1 MGRPKGIPNSATVEE
16 WQTTFARW
24 PAAQREEALRTLAA
38 INRCIVENEKSR
50 EANRVL
56 AVTHNP
62 LTEEQIELITR
73 FDKFEAN
80 PERTR
85 GLLEVE

>member
-50 EANRVL
+50 APQVGDTERAYAKLTTSDAMVEDEKVEA
-56 AVTHNP
+56 AH
-62 LTEEQIELITR
+62 
-73 FDKFEAN
+73 AGA
-80 PERTR
+80 ER
-85 GLLEVE
+85 G